1 MAEMQVA
8 MRLSLDDLAS
18 QPLSAFVDKLK
29 ALGPIVSGLSDKL
42 AVLGKSAQTI
52 GDGAS
57 GAVKL
62 ESALQR
68 LSNTLA
74 SLDTKM
80 SAAVDGV
87 LQFGQNAKESAAG
100 TFELA
105 TAATSAGN
113 AISTA
118 SGKMDAA
125 ALSSGRMN
133 TSLRET
139 KGLLAGMVELWAAFK
154 IEKGIKGSVNEASQ
168 FQTEVAK
175 MRMLNMPNG
184 QAESMA
190 AAAQNDSRQFKFVSP
205 LDALITRKATMD
217 ALANQQDKA
226 LIDSA
231 SQYAMKA
238 SNVLKVAGLQG
249 DQKDIVKNLL
259 SLSEARAQ
267 TGNIDQIKH
276 NMDLMTQIY
285 TATGGKVTPKE
296 IDQFVRNFG
305 SGAQTMSDSA
315 LMSYASVIDQMKIAG
330 GQGGSGG
337 GGATR
342 AATAFKMM
350 QAYLLGK
357 PMNKQGAEM
366 LMETGIF
373 KPGAVM
379 AGSTTTSAN
388 IRKGSTNDA
397 KLAATNVPA
406 FLEKYM
412 PNIMAYTER
421 HAATYYGGK
430 PLASITKEDRSA
442 ALQKYII
449 SLGIS
454 VTAAQALMTTLEAD
468 SRQRMTQQTAIMG
481 RADGVNA
488 SQAKLDSTQ
497 AEKMKEFT
505 AQVAALKIAVG
516 TSILPALT
524 SFVEKINEL
533 VAALAHFSSNHPIFT
548 FLATMGAS
556 IGGVVLIVRGLIK
569 VFGPLSGALFGFGKG
584 STANAAIA
592 EESFGK
598 TGKAATGMADV
609 IKSAFADA
617 LVAMRGTLV
626 KMMST
631 ISGFMLSM
639 AGRISIG
646 VAMALHST
654 DANAGEDAQFAKMK
668 AAHAAFMVM
677 KNKHDAIMHGQQDK
691 FDASQLPQHAGY
703 PTSDPSG
710 LGADVG
716 AQPTAHQR
724 HAAQKMGNLKN
735 ALLVDDSNRARK
747 AAQEEIKAFD
757 ALQKKQAHHLKTLTD
772 EVNAASDKQNK
783 PQAIR
788 DHWNGIAKELTASGS
803 PAEAAKAVAVGHR
816 LSAQAE
822 LDAAK
827 KILAELQQTLREK
840 EKVTAAQVQSGQLT
854 KIQGTDQTIAQ
865 QKAAAP
871 GMMSA
876 ANSIMQLEQA
886 LGQTT
891 GAIQATIAGIQA
903 LGQTMTQFQGNVQ
916 NTVQGGFQ
924 QLFSSM
930 MRGNESW
937 RLMGAQLNNS
947 LLAGMNSAI
956 SQTLSQA
963 LSQSLGA
970 SISGITG
977 AVGGAAQGTGTF
989 LGSLLGGNA
998 SGAFSQAGTALSSL
1012 FGNPGTASAFG
1023 TTVGSAQ
1030 TAMIA
1035 AQNAGLDASG
1045 MGTAAAA
1052 AGTAASST
1060 GFLSTLAGIFGF
1072 ASGAD
1077 NIPNDMVANIHK
1089 GEMIIP
1095 AAGAEAIRSGKLG
1108 AQGHTVHM
1116 NIHAMDSQSVMGAM
1130 VGIKR
1135 ELAGMLG
1142 ATNTNLNMG

>member
-1 MAEMQVA
+1 MAEMNVS
-8 MRLSLDDLAS
+8 MRLSLENLASAPLKTFADDLKTLEPIAQS
-18 QPLSAFVDKLK
+18 LNIHLGKLSTGLTKIGNVLTSIGDALTRFDTKLSAT
-29 ALGPIVSGLSDKL
+29 SD
-42 AVLGKSAQTI
+42 AF
-52 GDGAS
+52 
-57 GAVKL
+57 
-62 ESALQR
+62 
-68 LSNTLA
+68 
-74 SLDTKM
+74 
-80 SAAVDGV
+80 
-87 LQFGQNAKESAAG
+87 LQFGLNARSVAEDTTVVG
-100 TFELA
+100 D
-105 TAATSAGN
+105 
-113 AISTA
+113 AIASTA
-118 SGKMDAA
+118 DKMDAA
-125 ALSSGRMN
+125 ALSGARIN

-139 KGLLAGMVELWAAFK
+139 KGLLTGMAALWAAFK

-330 GQGGSGG
+330 GGSGG
-337 GGATR
+337 GGGGASR

-379 AGSTTTSAN
+379 AGSTTTNAN

-430 PLASITKEDRSA
+430 SLASITKEDRSA

-533 VAALAHFSSNHPIFT
+533 IAALAHFSSNHPIFT
-548 FLATMGAS
+548 FLATMGVS
-556 IGGVVLIVRGLIK
+556 IGVIGLAIRALRRLLK
-569 VFGPLSGALFGFGKG
+569 AFGIGTKDSAKIAEESLTESA
-584 STANAAIA
+584 TVA

-598 TGKAATGMADV
+598 TEKAATGMADV

-617 LVAMRGTLV
+617 VSYMKGALL
-626 KMMST
+626 KMVGMVSD
-631 ISGFMLSM
+631 FMLSI
-639 AGRISIG
+639 AGRVSVGITL
-646 VAMALHST
+646 ALHSSGL
-654 DANAGEDAQFAKMK
+654 NEGEDAQLAKMK
-668 AAHAAFMVM
+668 AAHAAFMAM

-691 FDASQLPQHAGY
+691 FDTSQLPQHSAVSVDPIAGY
-703 PTSDPSG
+703 PTSNPSG

-716 AQPTAHQR
+716 AQLTAKQKR
-724 HAAQKMGNLKN
+724 AAQKLSNTKMQ
-735 ALLVDDSNRARK
+735 LLVDDSNNARI
-747 AAQEEIKAFD
+747 AATKEVAAYDE
-757 ALQKKQAHHLKTLTD
+757 LQKKQAHHLKTLTD
-772 EVNAASDKQNK
+772 EVNAASDRQNK

-903 LGQTMTQFQGNVQ
+903 LGQTMTQFQGNVN

-956 SQTLSQA
+956 SQTMSQA
-963 LSQSLGA
+963 LSQSLGS
-970 SISGITG
+970 SISGITRAAG
-977 AVGGAAQGTGTF
+977 SAAQGTGTF
-989 LGSLLGGNA
+989 LGNILGGNSSA
-998 SGAFSQAGTALSSL
+998 AFSQAGTALSAL
-1012 FGNPGTASAFG
+1012 FGNPGTASTYG
-1023 TTVGSAQ
+1023 TLAGSAQ
-1030 TAMIA
+1030 TAMLA
-1035 AQNAGLDASG
+1035 AEDAGLVGATSS
-1045 MGTAAAA
+1045 
-1052 AGTAASST
+1052 AGAAASST
-1060 GFLSTLAGIFGF
+1060 GLWTSITSMLASL
-1072 ASGAD
+1072 AVGAD

-1135 ELAGMLG
+1135 ELASMLG
-1142 ATNTNLNMG
+1142 ATNTNLNLG